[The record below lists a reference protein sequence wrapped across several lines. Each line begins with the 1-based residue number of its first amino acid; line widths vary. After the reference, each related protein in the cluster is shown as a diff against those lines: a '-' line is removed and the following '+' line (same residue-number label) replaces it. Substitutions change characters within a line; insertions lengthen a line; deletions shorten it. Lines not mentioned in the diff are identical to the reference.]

1 MCFLGL
7 NLEPRK
13 LGSLAES
20 FLDTHTH
27 TDTIFYFLRYQGR
40 DEEVKGKNDIS
51 FSAANGENNKSDLNR
66 GLLFKT
72 PNERRGFRPAGGP
85 MASYDYDIG
94 ILGGGAAG
102 LTAASGSA
110 RLGAKTLLIEKEKHL
125 GGDCLHY
132 GCVPSKTLIQTAHV
146 YHLIKNAGRFGLPT
160 IPVPPVDFRPVAARI
175 RSVIQVIQRHDSE
188 ERFCG
193 LGAKVEFGE
202 PAFEDEHIVRLNGR
216 RVSAKNWVIATG
228 SSAAIPPVP
237 GLKDTAV
244 LTNRDLYSFEKLP
257 ESMVILGAGPI
268 AAEMA
273 QAFCRLGT
281 RVAVVQ
287 RGGQILSNEDK
298 DMADQVMEA
307 LTREGVVFYLNA
319 AISAVR
325 NAGSQKEVEIKKDDG
340 RVSSLRAE
348 TVLVALGRE
357 ANLQGLNLEGIGI
370 PFAAKGLSLDPRLRT
385 VHKHIYGAGDV
396 TGSFQFTHAAGY
408 EGSIVVS
415 NAIFHLPRRT
425 DYTFMPWCTYT
436 HPELASIGMNEKR
449 AKAAGIPYSV
459 WSEEF
464 KDNDRSLAEGEEIGK
479 IKMVL
484 NEREKP
490 IGIQILG
497 PRAGDLLGE
506 WAAVLTGGV
515 KLSTLAAAVH
525 PYPTLGEINKKVAG
539 AWLSEKIFSERIK
552 KGLRFFFQLK
562 GRACGTDDGGRKR

>member
-1 MCFLGL
+1 
-7 NLEPRK
+7 
-13 LGSLAES
+13 
-20 FLDTHTH
+20 
-27 TDTIFYFLRYQGR
+27 
-40 DEEVKGKNDIS
+40 
-51 FSAANGENNKSDLNR
+51 
-66 GLLFKT
+66 
-72 PNERRGFRPAGGP
+72 
-85 MASYDYDIG
+85 MASYDYDVG

-102 LTAASGSA
+102 LTVASGAA
-110 RLGAKTLLIEKEKHL
+110 RLGAKTLLVEKEKNL

-146 YHLIKNAGRFGLPT
+146 YHLIKNAAKFGLPAV
-160 IPVPPVDFRPVAARI
+160 PAPPVDFRAITARI
-175 RSVIQVIQRHDSE
+175 RSVIALIQKHDSA
-188 ERFCG
+188 ERFCS

-202 PAFEDEHIVRLNGR
+202 PAFEDERTVRLKGR

-237 GLKDTAV
+237 GLRETSF

-257 ESMVILGAGPI
+257 ESIVILGAGPI

-273 QAFCRLGT
+273 QTFCRLGA

-298 DMADQVMEA
+298 DMADRVMEILA
-307 LTREGVVFYLNA
+307 REGVDFYLNA
-319 AISAVR
+319 AILGVR
-325 NAGSQKEVEIKKDDG
+325 NAGSRKEVEIKRDDG
-340 RVSSLRAE
+340 RVAILPAE
-348 TVLVALGRE
+348 TILVAMGRE
-357 ANLQGLNLEGIGI
+357 ANLQGLNLGGIGI
-370 PFAAKGLSLDPRLRT
+370 PFDAKGLNLDSRLRT

-415 NAIFHLPRRT
+415 NAIFHLPRKT
-425 DYTFMPWCTYT
+425 DYAFMPWCTYT

-449 AKAAGIPYSV
+449 AQAAAIPYSV
-459 WSEEF
+459 WIEEF
-464 KDNDRSLAEGEEIGK
+464 KDNDRSLAEGEEVGR

-484 NEREKP
+484 DEKEKP

-506 WAAVLTGGV
+506 WAAVLNGGI

-539 AWLSEKIFSERIK
+539 AWLSEKIFSEKIK

-562 GRACGTDDGGRKR
+562 GRACGIDEGGRKG